1 MKKPFYSSFLLTAL
15 LSMVGIPV
23 LAYDIAVENEDGI
36 TIYYSWTNNHTEL
49 AVSRGIFFIS
59 EENNG
64 NLVIPDSV
72 TYQETTY
79 PVTSIDRMA
88 FYSCVGLK
96 NITIPNSVDSIGDS
110 AFSSCT
116 SLTSVTIPNSV
127 LSIGN
132 SAFYVC
138 I

>member
-88 FYSCVGLK
+88 FYKPSWNNLLDYQPLD
-96 NITIPNSVDSIGDS
+96 NIEAAADMIEHHIKLGNKIYIVVDCD
-110 AFSSCT
+110 
-116 SLTSVTIPNSV
+116 
-127 LSIGN
+127 
-132 SAFYVC
+132 
-138 I
+138 